1 MSGVTRPDLT
11 NLKAR
16 MLTGQLA
23 SQVSNKRTMVLASLA
38 SLMNR
43 SRPLGLLTMTGL
55 KILRKENLIKTR
67 QKMKPSSLRK
77 CSKNLKIWILGLL
90 MNKFNKILVLN
101 KKLKSISQ
109 KNKELKSTSL
119 ALNRNLKKIARV
131 IMHTL

>member
-23 SQVSNKRTMVLASLA
+23 SQMSNKRTMVLASLV

-43 SRPLGLLTMTGL
+43 SRPLGMLRMTGL
-55 KILRKENLIKTR
+55 KISRKENPFKTR
-67 QKMKPSSLRK
+67 QKMMPSRFRK
-77 CSKNLKIWILGLL
+77 CSKKLKIWILGLL
-90 MNKFNKILVLN
+90 MNSSNKTLVLN
-101 KKLKSISQ
+101 KKLKAISQ

-119 ALNRNLKKIARV
+119 ALNRN
-131 IMHTL
+131 